1 MQEHSLPLPFTSA
14 QNYQE
19 ALRYIGK
26 LPFEQAESNM
36 KRYGKILM
44 HHIPEQTTQ
53 LLKGL
58 CTDYQPSLE
67 GRGDREAP
75 GCRVRPQ
82 GEWLL
87 DKGIISGASRVPR
100 PFTRP
105 PPSPLPIPG
114 QLGGVHPHLR

>member
-1 MQEHSLPLPFTSA
+1 MLNLPFTAS

-19 ALRYIGK
+19 ALRYIGR

-44 HHIPEQTTQ
+44 HHIPEQMTQ

-82 GEWLL
+82 GEWL
-87 DKGIISGASRVPR
+87 
-100 PFTRP
+100 
-105 PPSPLPIPG
+105 
-114 QLGGVHPHLR
+114 